1 MHNQYLEINELIS
14 KVTEELKK
22 VKYTDK
28 RLNKFIPTWNKLKSY
43 MEKKKIEVLDAK
55 TGLDFLE
62 EVYGIT
68 VFKKLSSSK
77 EVHVRAVN
85 LLTDYKLHGIIL
97 VLCQLLNC
105 G

>member
-1 MHNQYLEINELIS
+1 MHGKYPEINELIS

-28 RLNKFIPTWNKLKSY
+28 RLNKFIPTWKKLKSY
-43 MEKKKIEVLDAK
+43 MEKKKIIVLDAR

-77 EVHVRAVN
+77 MVHVRAVPTTIPS
-85 LLTDYKLHGIIL
+85 LARSVIIFDPL
-97 VLCQLLNC
+97 IPFSR
-105 G
+105 